1 MPTMLIDEPLGITCV
16 FSDGSRREFSVEEL
30 PNPLLSRDLAT
41 GLVDLIHSPGTADS
55 AGYGQPLYPGPAEV
69 VRTLAEHGFT
79 GAPPICDEASWP
91 STGWEAQVSRRL

>member
-1 MPTMLIDEPLGITCV
+1 MSTMLIDEPLGITCV

-55 AGYGQPLYPGPAEV
+55 AGTVNLCIQALRRL